1 MGLLYVYLDD
11 MYSPIITTPLNLDAT
26 LTLDSGRMYVGVTA
40 ATGNYHWQVHDLL
53 SWNFQS
59 LFIDEA
65 YTPPMSAN
73 GEGAYQCMNETL
85 CNHFPDYDHY
95 VRENMILRP
104 DNINEF
110 DSNDGMEN

>member
-40 ATGNYHWQVHDLL
+40 ATGNNHWQVHDLL

-65 YTPPMSAN
+65 YTPPMIVN
-73 GEGAYQCMNETL
+73 GEGAYQCMNDTV
-85 CNHFPDYDHY
+85 CVHYPDYDHF
-95 VRENMILRP
+95 VRENMIWQP
-104 DNINEF
+104 EKDNTFILNK
-110 DSNDGMEN
+110 DIS